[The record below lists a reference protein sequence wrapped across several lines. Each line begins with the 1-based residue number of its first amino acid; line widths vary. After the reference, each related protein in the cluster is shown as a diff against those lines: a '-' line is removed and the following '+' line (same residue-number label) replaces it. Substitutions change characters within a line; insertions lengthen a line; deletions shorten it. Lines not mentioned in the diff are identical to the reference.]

1 MNSKKHKGMDW
12 YATKQR
18 FSIRKYH
25 FGVASVLL
33 GAVLATGTVAIQNVQ
48 ADETTVSTVVANT
61 ENQVTTDETQTS
73 ELQAQLASSES
84 QTLPVL
90 TESTVEIGSEVSSV
104 TELVSEPEV
113 LTEDTEYI
121 VESEKASSGV
131 LVNANDSLGEVQTP
145 MREEIDMMEEEVIS
159 EGVEAE
165 ISELPVLSEEASK
178 EIPQKKEIVDTSLQ
192 VSNEVVVSERLKIQ
206 KNLQETAL
214 VKRRDERD
222 LYTTTLPTLR
232 SVTFRAS
239 QSSDEVQVYSQ
250 VQSFSDKPGGTISD
264 FKGYVVKSAHTPT
277 TDNIRFEFDYTPT
290 IAAGRTTEV
299 PFVFGI
305 GYSANFKL
313 VQNSLK
319 VNGQTV
325 PYYKSDNGSEWY
337 WSSSQKVRIGQK
349 NRVEFVAQAVTEKIH
364 YSNVNPT
371 IGTANTGNY
380 NRFFYPLSGDAIVRN
395 TTTGTVKF
403 DAKTFQETIEEIEGP
418 KLPEPKVE
426 TSAIPFTTEYKADES
441 LEVNTQATEREG
453 VDGEQTVTTTYKK
466 EGTEIVETKGEPV
479 VTKEPV
485 AKIVK
490 VGTKPTVVTET
501 IEFKTVYQD
510 DPSMN
515 PTDPEVLVTEG
526 KAGQK
531 TTTTTYRLDEK
542 TGTVTPNTPTEEVVA
557 AVDRVVRRG
566 VGQESKIAFETTY
579 VANENLEAG
588 QQEVVTEGVEG
599 TRHPNGEVLKEPVTK
614 VVQVGTK
621 PKIEVTAI
629 AFETIYE
636 EDPNMKAT
644 DPEVVLV
651 EGQNGEI
658 VVTTTY
664 TLDTKTGTL
673 SENEP
678 TEKVTAPVNR
688 VVKRGVGQETT
699 IPYKTVY
706 QADETLEAG
715 EKQTKTQGVTGVMQ
729 PDGSIS
735 KQAVDELILVG
746 TKPKVVEEMIAYET
760 FYEANDEQPLGDER
774 IKNTGVKGLIVTTTT
789 YTLDTTTGNVTASE
803 PVSETVRKVINRIVR
818 LGTKPTEK
826 ETAIAYETEYVTDDK
841 MGIDDPEVVVQEGQA
856 GKRVVTTTYKVDKT
870 TGAVT
875 PDKEV
880 ETSTPAVNKI
890 VKRGVGKETIIPY
903 NTFYEADET
912 LNVGERV
919 VTKKGELGLRH
930 PNGVITKTA
939 VSEYVKVGT
948 KPTVSTEVIVY
959 KTVYQDDPTMK
970 TTDPVVLVTKG
981 QDGLK
986 TSTVTYTL
994 DTMTGNVIA
1003 QAPQVTT
1010 TPAVD
1015 EVIKRGVGEDTVLSY
1030 ATVYV
1035 ANDKLDYGK
1044 RQTVTKGE
1052 TGLRHPNGTVTKA
1065 AVDEVIAVG
1074 TKPEVTEE
1082 SLAYKVIYQ
1091 DDPTMKVSEPQVVL
1105 VKGQDGLKV
1114 TTVTYTLDT
1123 KTGDVTQ
1130 NTPDI
1135 KLTAAVD
1142 EVIKRGVGEDTV
1154 LSYATVYVAN
1164 DKLDYGKRQ
1173 TVTKGE
1179 TGLRH
1184 PNGTV
1189 TKAAVDEV
1197 IAVGTK
1203 PEVTE
1208 ESLAYKVIYQDDPTM
1223 KVSEPQVVL
1232 VKGQDGLKVTTVTYT
1247 LDTKT
1252 GDVTQN
1258 TPDIKLTE
1266 AVDEVIKRGVG
1277 EDTVLPYDTL
1287 YVANTAVDR
1296 DVRVVK
1302 QAGQHGLRHPNGTVT
1317 KEPVT
1322 LIIEVGTK
1330 PTVVEETLDFITVYQ
1345 NDASMKASEPE
1356 VLVKEGVLG
1365 KKISTTNYT
1374 LNEKTGEVSLSP
1386 VQVELIP
1393 AVNRIVKRGIGEDTV
1408 LPYETSY
1415 IADETMA
1422 VGRRQLVTKGENGVR
1437 HPNGTVTK
1445 EAVTEVVRIG
1455 TEPITNL
1462 EKLPYKTIY
1471 QDDATMKADDPEVIV
1486 VAGKTGLKTTVT
1498 TFTLDTKTGD
1508 VTANEPHVLTVDAV
1522 DEVIKRGVGEDTL
1535 LPYKT
1540 VFVANAELDYGIRNV
1555 VVEGIEGIRHPNG
1568 SITREVV
1575 NEVIEVG
1582 VKPHITEEILAHKTI
1597 YQDDPTM
1604 SVNDPDVIVVEGV
1617 DGKRIIKV
1625 TYLLNE
1631 ETGEVTAQVSEQLIA
1646 PIDEVIKRG
1655 ICEPAPLP
1663 EPCPAPI
1670 TEPCPTPM
1678 VEVVEEQEAPVVA
1691 EMLPETGDDNSAA
1704 AVGVGA
1710 ILLGMIGLSG
1720 ISGRKKS
1727 EE

>member
-1 MNSKKHKGMDW
+1 M
-12 YATKQR
+12 
-18 FSIRKYH
+18 
-25 FGVASVLL
+25 
-33 GAVLATGTVAIQNVQ
+33 
-48 ADETTVSTVVANT
+48 ETT
-61 ENQVTTDETQTS
+61 D
-73 ELQAQLASSES
+73 
-84 QTLPVL
+84 
-90 TESTVEIGSEVSSV
+90 
-104 TELVSEPEV
+104 
-113 LTEDTEYI
+113 
-121 VESEKASSGV
+121 
-131 LVNANDSLGEVQTP
+131 
-145 MREEIDMMEEEVIS
+145 
-159 EGVEAE
+159 
-165 ISELPVLSEEASK
+165 
-178 EIPQKKEIVDTSLQ
+178 
-192 VSNEVVVSERLKIQ
+192 
-206 KNLQETAL
+206 
-214 VKRRDERD
+214 
-222 LYTTTLPTLR
+222 
-232 SVTFRAS
+232 
-239 QSSDEVQVYSQ
+239 
-250 VQSFSDKPGGTISD
+250 
-264 FKGYVVKSAHTPT
+264 
-277 TDNIRFEFDYTPT
+277 
-290 IAAGRTTEV
+290 
-299 PFVFGI
+299 
-305 GYSANFKL
+305 
-313 VQNSLK
+313 
-319 VNGQTV
+319 
-325 PYYKSDNGSEWY
+325 
-337 WSSSQKVRIGQK
+337 
-349 NRVEFVAQAVTEKIH
+349 
-364 YSNVNPT
+364 
-371 IGTANTGNY
+371 
-380 NRFFYPLSGDAIVRN
+380 
-395 TTTGTVKF
+395 
-403 DAKTFQETIEEIEGP
+403 
-418 KLPEPKVE
+418 
-426 TSAIPFTTEYKADES
+426 
-441 LEVNTQATEREG
+441 
-453 VDGEQTVTTTYKK
+453 
-466 EGTEIVETKGEPV
+466 
-479 VTKEPV
+479 
-485 AKIVK
+485 
-490 VGTKPTVVTET
+490 
-501 IEFKTVYQD
+501 
-510 DPSMN
+510 
-515 PTDPEVLVTEG
+515 
-526 KAGQK
+526 
-531 TTTTTYRLDEK
+531 
-542 TGTVTPNTPTEEVVA
+542 
-557 AVDRVVRRG
+557 
-566 VGQESKIAFETTY
+566 
-579 VANENLEAG
+579 
-588 QQEVVTEGVEG
+588 
-599 TRHPNGEVLKEPVTK
+599 PVTK
-614 VVQVGTK
+614 RVEVGTK
-621 PKIEVTAI
+621 PKVETHALPY
-629 AFETIYE
+629 ETIYQ
-636 EDPNMKAT
+636 EDSSMKAT
-644 DPEVVLV
+644 DLEVVLV

-664 TLDTKTGTL
+664 TLDTKTGTV

-746 TKPKVVEEMIAYET
+746 TKPKVVEETIAYET

-774 IKNTGVKGLIVTTTT
+774 IKNAGVKGLIVTTTT

-875 PDKEV
+875 PDKEA

-890 VKRGVGKETIIPY
+890 VKRGIGKETTIPY
-903 NTFYEADET
+903 NIFYETDET

-1003 QAPQVTT
+1003 QAPQVT
-1010 TPAVD
+1010 
-1015 EVIKRGVGEDTVLSY
+1015 
-1030 ATVYV
+1030 
-1035 ANDKLDYGK
+1035 
-1044 RQTVTKGE
+1044 
-1052 TGLRHPNGTVTKA
+1052 
-1065 AVDEVIAVG
+1065 IA
-1074 TKPEVTEE
+1074 P
-1082 SLAYKVIYQ
+1082 
-1091 DDPTMKVSEPQVVL
+1091 
-1105 VKGQDGLKV
+1105 
-1114 TTVTYTLDT
+1114 
-1123 KTGDVTQ
+1123 
-1130 NTPDI
+1130 
-1135 KLTAAVD
+1135 
-1142 EVIKRGVGEDTV
+1142 
-1154 LSYATVYVAN
+1154 
-1164 DKLDYGKRQ
+1164 
-1173 TVTKGE
+1173 
-1179 TGLRH
+1179 
-1184 PNGTV
+1184 
-1189 TKAAVDEV
+1189 
-1197 IAVGTK
+1197 
-1203 PEVTE
+1203 
-1208 ESLAYKVIYQDDPTM
+1208 
-1223 KVSEPQVVL
+1223 
-1232 VKGQDGLKVTTVTYT
+1232 
-1247 LDTKT
+1247 
-1252 GDVTQN
+1252 
-1258 TPDIKLTE
+1258 

-1374 LNEKTGEVSLSP
+1374 LNEKTGEVSMSP

-1393 AVNRIVKRGIGEDTV
+1393 AVNRIMNRGIGEDTV
-1408 LPYETSY
+1408 LPYEISY

-1486 VAGKTGLKTTVT
+1486 VAGKIGLKTTVT

-1508 VTANEPHVLTVDAV
+1508 VTANEPQVLTVDAV

-1582 VKPHITEEILAHKTI
+1582 VKPQITEEILAHKTI

-1604 SVNDPDVIVVEGV
+1604 SVNDPDVIAVEGV

-1670 TEPCPTPM
+1670 PEPCPTPM

-1727 EE
+1727 ED